1 MANGSTSPFGWLPAL
16 YARNLPP
23 AIGAW
28 FAIASARIDRAELPV
43 QRNSTFNGGSA
54 VGFIA
59 GKTIGIIGEHGVDVE
74 REQVMLHFA
83 ADVRES
89 SGRSA

>member
-1 MANGSTSPFGWLPAL
+1 MARGSTSPFGWLPAL

-43 QRNSTFNGGSA
+43 QRNSTFSGASA

-59 GKTIGIIGEHGVDVE
+59 GKTIGVVGEQRVDVE
-74 REQVMLHFA
+74 REQVMRHFV
-83 ADVRES
+83 ADVRKS